1 MANEDGRVGIV
12 VVTDNKDAVDKLRE
26 TEKEVDKLGDTA
38 KQTSKETDG
47 LGESNKKTGEET
59 EGLGEKADKAAAG
72 VAALAVGAA
81 SAAAAMSAAAAAAIR
96 VSSEFET
103 AYAKTQTIMD
113 QNEVSADQMRNQI
126 LALSEDSAMA
136 ASNVSEAVYQA
147 ISGSVATKDAVG
159 FVDKANKLSV
169 AGFTSLN
176 NATDILTTTLNAYQL
191 EASKVAGVSNVLI
204 QTQNLGK
211 TSVDELASTMGRAIS
226 TGSAYKVN
234 LQNLSTA
241 YVELTRGGIAT
252 SEATTYLS
260 GMLNE
265 LGDASSNVGRILQE
279 KTGKS
284 FGQLM
289 SDGWS
294 LADVLQVLRDYTNGD
309 AEALMGLWSS
319 QEAGKAS
326 NAIMTQGIED
336 FNGVLAQMNQEMEG
350 TTGTTDSA
358 YQTMTNTSDYIDRR
372 FKNSIQNLG
381 IAFGDKLRPGLDGAK
396 KLFTGFLEDVTEF
409 VKKHPGIVSA
419 FTGIATAVTA
429 LATAYAALL
438 IAKKAAV
445 AIEALNVAIN
455 KNKWMLLLSVIA
467 GAAAALL
474 SWITASD
481 DACTSVEN
489 LTEASSALTDTM
501 REAMKSVEDSVSGA
515 EGAAQ
520 IANNYIDS
528 LERMETAG
536 VRTEEEHREWHNT
549 LVLLTQTIPELAELI
564 DLETDTINGGTAA
577 LRDQTKQWVANA
589 KAQAYQQYI
598 TETTEKYTQALI
610 EQEKNTNKLSLAKTK
625 LADQQK
631 RYQDE
636 YTKYMTDTVLFLA
649 KEAEMTREEK
659 EAWQDNFAAQDK
671 HLKELATQIA
681 QTEEE
686 IEEYTEAIQEN
697 KDAVSAA
704 EMEMNETEEAV
715 QSLTDATNN
724 ASGAVENFSQ
734 ATETVTTS
742 SAELVN
748 KAREAAQTLQDS
760 YDEAYS
766 AAYNSISSQI
776 GLFQK
781 MKTET
786 DLSVGGM
793 MEALDSQIN
802 YMNTYAEN
810 MKRASEMGIDEG
822 LLKHLND
829 GSQESAGILAEMV
842 TMTEDE
848 VKEMNAKWEKVEEGK
863 DTFSSA
869 MAEYTGELEDE
880 KNAMVDLAHEAGMEI
895 SGALTEEL
903 LNGVSGFHT
912 ALQKY
917 FNELKNLRIGTS
929 DAINGVQSISRN
941 SSNRTIA
948 TYRAYAEGTASAT
961 AGLALVGEYGPEL
974 VYFRGGERVLT
985 AEETRSALASVY
997 PTAPQMGT
1005 LGATAPAIAGR
1016 GTVQLQA
1023 RIEVPVEVD
1032 GREVAR
1038 ATAVYMGEELYY
1050 AEL

>member
-1 MANEDGRVGIV
+1 MASEDSRIGIKV
-12 VVTDNKDAVDKLRE
+12 DADNKDAVDKLRE

-59 EGLGEKADKAAAG
+59 EGLGEKADKAASG

-113 QNEVSADQMRNQI
+113 QNEVSTDQMRNQI

-265 LGDASSNVGRILQE
+265 LGDVGSNVGKILQE

-445 AIEALNVAIN
+445 AIEALNIAIN
-455 KNKWMLLLSVIA
+455 SNPWMLLASAIA
-467 GAAAALL
+467 GVVAGLYTL
-474 SWITASD
+474 ITASD
-481 DACTSVEN
+481 DASVNVEE
-489 LTEASSALTDTM
+489 LTVASSALKDTM
-501 REAMKSVEDSVSGA
+501 REAMESVEDSVSGA
-515 EGAAQ
+515 ESAAK
-520 IANNYIDS
+520 IANTYIGS
-528 LERMETAG
+528 LERMEVAG

-610 EQEKNTNKLSLAKTK
+610 EQEKNTYKLSLAQTK
-625 LADQQK
+625 LNTLEKEQQATM
-631 RYQDE
+631 D
-636 YTKYMTDTVLFLA
+636 
-649 KEAEMTREEK
+649 EMTK
-659 EAWQDNFAAQDK
+659 AQNEAQNTSG
-671 HLKELATQIA
+671 ATQEYWERYYRSLQGHLDELGFKYREIA
-681 QTEEE
+681 PEVDT
-686 IEEYTEAIQEN
+686 YT
-697 KDAVSAA
+697 DAVEVSSDALSTA
-704 EMEMNETEEAV
+704 ETEMNETEEAV
-715 QSLTDATNN
+715 RRLTDATSN
-724 ASGAVENFSQ
+724 ASGAAENFSE

-766 AAYNSISSQI
+766 AAYKSISSQI
-776 GLFQK
+776 GLFEK

-829 GSQESAGILAEMV
+829 GSQESAGILAKMV
-842 TMTEDE
+842 TMTEEE

-880 KNAMVDLAHEAGMEI
+880 KNAMVDLAHKAGMEI
-895 SGALTEEL
+895 SGTLTDEL

-912 ALQKY
+912 ALQQY
-917 FNELKNLRIGTS
+917 FNELKTLRIETS
-929 DAINGVQSISRN
+929 NAINGVQSVSRN
-941 SSNRTIA
+941 SSNRTNS

-997 PTAPQMGT
+997 PTAPQMGA

-1016 GTVQLQA
+1016 GAIQLQA